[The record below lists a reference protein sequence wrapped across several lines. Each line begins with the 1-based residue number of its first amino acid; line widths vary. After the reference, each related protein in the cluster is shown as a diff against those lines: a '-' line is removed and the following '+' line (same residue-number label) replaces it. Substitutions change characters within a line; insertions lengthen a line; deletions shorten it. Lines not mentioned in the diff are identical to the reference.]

1 MRRGLEYDFVVSTPF
16 RHVTISVW
24 LIRLENAAI
33 SEADLEVKYSTSLLS
48 VNIIF
53 LLLRKSESICDTC

>member
-1 MRRGLEYDFVVSTPF
+1 MRRGLEYDFVVSTLF

-33 SEADLEVKYSTSLLS
+33 SEADLEVLNFSTVCKYYFSSAEE
-48 VNIIF
+48 
-53 LLLRKSESICDTC
+53 K